1 MKTLVIDPDIKK
13 SGIAQY
19 NSDSGRITYGAE
31 DIGSLLSFCKK
42 ENPDIVYVE
51 ASWNIA
57 KANLRKTQF
66 NVSYASKQA
75 LHAGQNQGFGLAIVQ
90 LLKSEG
96 FKVMEVNPIEKPKG
110 WKPNGSWSPAGRQAF
125 ARQFG
130 ELKGINDDVR
140 DAIFLLNHLIRK

>member
-42 ENPDIVYVE
+42 ENPDIIYVE

-96 FKVMEVNPIEKPKG
+96 FKVMEVNPIEKCRAAREAGDFRPECQTQRKHHDGIVPK
-110 WKPNGSWSPAGRQAF
+110 AM
-125 ARQFG
+125 QFPFPRYG
-130 ELKGINDDVR
+130 EDQQVKQ
-140 DAIFLLNHLIRK
+140 